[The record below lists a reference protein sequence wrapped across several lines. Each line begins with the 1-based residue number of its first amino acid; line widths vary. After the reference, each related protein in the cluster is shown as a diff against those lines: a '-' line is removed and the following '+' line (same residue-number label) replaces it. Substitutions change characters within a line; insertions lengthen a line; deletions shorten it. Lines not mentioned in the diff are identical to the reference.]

1 MMYNKWRQL
10 CRYRRRIVVHHV
22 QPALLSYLWPSS
34 HLSVSVRASS
44 LRPSVRA
51 AVLRRISS
59 RRRALVVV
67 LNTSAGPRRA
77 HASYTSH
84 HIVNSTVFIHTH
96 ISVDITS
103 KYYFKTNDMTKSIAC
118 EVPAAYLS
126 ALNAVFLFA
135 ISNKKSRV
143 LESLIHANV
152 NGLPRFVYTYSTVIA
167 VSH

>member
-1 MMYNKWRQL
+1 MTSAVPISSS
-10 CRYRRRIVVHHV
+10 YRRPSCTAGSIVIPVTVVAPVRLRQGV
-22 QPALLSYLWPSS
+22 QP
-34 HLSVSVRASS
+34 
-44 LRPSVRA
+44 PSVRSCCSPPSYL
-51 AVLRRISS
+51 VSTSS
-59 RRRALVVV
+59 SCGRAQYVSWA
-67 LNTSAGPRRA
+67 TPRPRLLYLP
-77 HASYTSH
+77 SYSQLD
-84 HIVNSTVFIHTH
+84 SFIHTH

>member
-1 MMYNKWRQL
+1 
-10 CRYRRRIVVHHV
+10 
-22 QPALLSYLWPSS
+22 
-34 HLSVSVRASS
+34 
-44 LRPSVRA
+44 
-51 AVLRRISS
+51 
-59 RRRALVVV
+59 VVV

-135 ISNKKSRV
+135 ILKRQNKKYLGKCTKPKTYKQNNIKQMNRNKQTTV
-143 LESLIHANV
+143 ADNV
-152 NGLPRFVYTYSTVIA
+152 RSVSTVT
-167 VSH
+167 VCWWQLFH